1 MLPRITDPTI
11 WQKAELLMQPAFI
24 RIIDNI
30 RQQLDSSSWQGT
42 YHDVLIWP
50 SGITDETKIQVTQ
63 LLQAM
68 ETASP
73 EQIEEIRATLHNLPI
88 PHPGYHLHLQRQEH
102 QVSLDLWDLCYQ
114 VCFVNYN
121 REDQEEPKNSEVTI
135 DSSLIDQ
142 LGNVDWHQLE
152 NKTKRLIQQA
162 FADLPTMSQES
173 E

>member
-30 RQQLDSSSWQGT
+30 RKQLDGSSWQGT

-50 SGITDETKIQVTQ
+50 PEITDQAKMHVTQ
-63 LLQAM
+63 LLHAM
-68 ETASP
+68 GTATS
-73 EQIEEIRATLHNLPI
+73 QQMEEIRATLTQLPI
-88 PHPGYHLHLQRQEH
+88 PHPGYHLQLQRQEH

-114 VCFVNYN
+114 VCFVNYS
-121 REDQEEPKNSEVTI
+121 RENSVVTV
-135 DSSLIDQ
+135 DASLVDE

-152 NKTKRLIQQA
+152 NKTKRLIQQV
-162 FADLPTMSQES
+162 FDDLEQGTLNRES
-173 E
+173 